1 MRGRAVAATRTL
13 ARMGM
18 AEWRRLVEVYLRPHG
33 RLVLALGVS
42 LFVAI
47 GLQVATP
54 QIIRV
59 FIDRAASPVG
69 GPIGGLALLYAG
81 AVLLQQAFRILTA
94 WLSEVL
100 GWLTTNELRSDLMEH
115 CLALDPSFFETHTPG
130 ELIER
135 VDGDVNGLSLIFAEF
150 LLNVLGSLLL
160 LVGVL
165 VVVWVQ
171 DVTAGAVLTVFALVA
186 LAALVLVRR
195 VSAAAWGRAREDSA
209 LLYGFLEER
218 LAGTQDIRSS
228 AAEAHTLRGFYG
240 RARDRLWSTNH
251 ARIMDAIPGS
261 VNHVVAALANG
272 VAFVVPV
279 LLVRRGTIT
288 VGAAF
293 VLYFYTQLLMQ
304 PLGNMSKQVEQLQ
317 QAIAGGRRVLE
328 LLAVTSEVVDGPG
341 ATLPD
346 GALSVG
352 FHEVTFGYGEGPDV
366 LHDVTIEVPA
376 GSVLGIVGRTGSG
389 KSSLARLLTRFHD
402 ARSGTVDVGGVDVR
416 TPARHQLRH
425 RVALV
430 TQEVHVLRATVRENL
445 TLFDPTIADAGIL
458 HAIEQLGLGPWFA
471 KLPDGLD
478 TIVREG
484 GAGMSAG
491 ESQLLSFGRAFLADP
506 SVVVLDEASSRL
518 DPATEAM
525 LEQAVDTLLHGRTGI
540 LIAHRL
546 STLARCDRICVI
558 DHGRVVEH
566 GLRQELAEDPSSHFG
581 ALLRTGLDVVPG

>member
-1 MRGRAVAATRTL
+1 
-13 ARMGM
+13 MGM
-18 AEWRRLVEVYLRPHG
+18 ADWRRLVEAYLRPHL
-33 RLVLALGVS
+33 RLVVALGAS
-42 LFVAI
+42 LFVTI

-54 QIIRV
+54 QVIRV
-59 FIDRAASPVG
+59 FIDRATSPGG
-69 GPIGGLALLYAG
+69 GPIGSLAALYVG

-94 WLSEVL
+94 WLSEVV
-100 GWLTTNELRSDLMEH
+100 GWLTTNELRADLTEH
-115 CLALDPSFFETHTPG
+115 CLALDPSFYETHTPG

-135 VDGDVNGLSLIFAEF
+135 VDGDVNGLSLFFAEF

-171 DVTAGAVLTVFALVA
+171 DVTAGFVLTAFALLA

-209 LLYGFLEER
+209 RLYGFLEER

-228 AAEAHTLRGFYG
+228 GAEAHTMRGFYG
-240 RARDRLWSTNH
+240 RARDRLWSTSH
-251 ARIMDAIPGS
+251 ARIMDAVPGS
-261 VNHVVAALANG
+261 VNHLVTALANG

-328 LLAVTSEVVDGPG
+328 LLGVGSEVVDGPG
-341 ATLPD
+341 AELPA
-346 GALSVG
+346 GPLPVS
-352 FHEVTFGYGEGPDV
+352 FRHVTFGYGDDPDV

-376 GSVLGIVGRTGSG
+376 GSVVGIVGRTGSG
-389 KSSLARLLTRFHD
+389 KSSLARLLARFHD
-402 ARSGTVDVGGVDVR
+402 PRQGTIEVAGVDLR
-416 TPARHQLRH
+416 SMARHQLRD

-430 TQEVHVLRATVRENL
+430 TQEVHVLRASVRENL
-445 TLFDPTIADAGIL
+445 TLFDATVADADIL

-491 ESQLLSFGRAFLADP
+491 ESQLLSFGRAFLTDP
-506 SVVVLDEASSRL
+506 AVVVLDEASSRL

-525 LEQAVDTLLHGRTGI
+525 LEHAVDALLAGRTGI

-546 STLARCDRICVI
+546 STLDRCDTIVVL
-558 DHGRVVEH
+558 DHGRVVEL
-566 GLRQELAEDPSSHFG
+566 GPRAALAADPASRFG

>member
-1 MRGRAVAATRTL
+1 
-13 ARMGM
+13 MGM
-18 AEWRRLVEVYLRPHG
+18 AEWRRLVEVYLRPHA
-33 RLVLALGVS
+33 RLVFALGVC

-54 QIIRV
+54 QVIRV
-59 FIDRAASPVG
+59 FIDRAADPTS
-69 GPIGGLALLYAG
+69 GPIGSLAALYVA
-81 AVLLQQAFRILTA
+81 AVVLQQGFRILTA

-100 GWLTTNELRSDLMEH
+100 GWLTTNELRSDLTEH

-135 VDGDVNGLSLIFAEF
+135 VDGDVNGLSLFFAEF

-165 VVVWVQ
+165 IVVWVQ
-171 DVTAGAVLTVFALVA
+171 DVTAGAVLTVFAIAA

-195 VSAAAWGRAREDSA
+195 VSAGAWGRAREDSG
-209 LLYGFLEER
+209 LLFGFLEER

-228 AAEAHTLRGFYG
+228 AAEAHTMRGFYA
-240 RARDRLWSTNH
+240 RARDRLWSTSH
-251 ARIMDAIPGS
+251 ARVMDAVPGS
-261 VNHVVAALANG
+261 VNHVVTALANG

-304 PLGNMSKQVEQLQ
+304 PLGNMSKQVEQIQ

-328 LLAVTSEVVDGPG
+328 LLAVTSEVVDGSG
-341 ATLPD
+341 APLPA
-346 GALSVG
+346 GPLSVA
-352 FHEVTFGYGEGPDV
+352 FRNVTFGYGESPDV
-366 LHDVTIEVPA
+366 IHDVTIDVPA

-389 KSSLARLLTRFHD
+389 KSSLARLLVRFHD
-402 ARSGTVDVGGVDVR
+402 VRSGAVEVAGIGVR
-416 TPARHQLRH
+416 TLARRELRD

-445 TLFDPTIADAGIL
+445 TLFDPHIDDDDIRL
-458 HAIEQLGLGPWFA
+458 AIDQLGLGPWFA
-471 KLPDGLD
+471 KLPEGLD

-491 ESQLLSFGRAFLADP
+491 ESQLLSFGRAFLTDP

-518 DPATEAM
+518 DPATEAL
-525 LEQAVDTLLHGRTGI
+525 LEHAVDALLAGRTGI

-546 STLARCDRICVI
+546 ATLARCDHICVLEQ
-558 DHGRVVEH
+558 GRVVEF
-566 GLRQELAEDPSSHFG
+566 GLRQDLAVDGTSRFG

>member
-1 MRGRAVAATRTL
+1 
-13 ARMGM
+13 MGM
-18 AEWRRLVEVYLRPHG
+18 AEWRRLVETYLRPHT
-33 RLVLALGVS
+33 RLVLALGAS

-54 QIIRV
+54 QVIRV
-59 FIDRAASPVG
+59 FIDRAASPSG
-69 GPIGGLALLYAG
+69 GPIGSLAVLYVG

-100 GWLTTNELRSDLMEH
+100 GWLTTNELRADLTAH

-135 VDGDVNGLSLIFAEF
+135 VDGDVNGLSVFFAEF

-160 LVGVL
+160 LGGVL
-165 VVVWVQ
+165 VVVWLQ

-186 LAALVLVRR
+186 LAALVLIRR
-195 VSAAAWGRAREDSA
+195 VSAGAWGRAREDSA
-209 LLYGFLEER
+209 VLYGFLEER

-228 AAEAHTLRGFYG
+228 AAEAHTMRGFYG
-240 RARDRLWSTNH
+240 RARDRLWSTSH
-251 ARIMDAIPGS
+251 ARVMDAIPGS
-261 VNHVVAALANG
+261 VNHVVTALANG

-317 QAIAGGRRVLE
+317 QAIAGGRRVLQ
-328 LLAVTSEVVDGPG
+328 LLAVRSDVTDGPG
-341 ATLPD
+341 ADLPS
-346 GALSVG
+346 GPLPVAFRG
-352 FHEVTFGYGEGPDV
+352 VTFGYGDGPDV

-389 KSSLARLLTRFHD
+389 KSSLARLLVRFHD
-402 ARSGTVDVGGVDVR
+402 PRGGSVEVAGVDVR
-416 TPARHQLRH
+416 SLARRQLRN

-445 TLFDPTIADAGIL
+445 TLFDPDVDDAAIL
-458 HAIEQLGLGPWFA
+458 RAIERLGLGPWFA
-471 KLPDGLD
+471 ALPDGLD

-491 ESQLLSFGRAFLADP
+491 ESQLLSFGRAFLTDP

-518 DPATEAM
+518 DPATELV
-525 LEQAVDTLLHGRTGI
+525 LEHAVDALFEGRTGI
-540 LIAHRL
+540 VIAHRL
-546 STLARCDRICVI
+546 STLTRCDRICVLE
-558 DHGRVVEH
+558 HGRVVEL
-566 GLRQELAEDPSSHFG
+566 GPREELGDDPTSRFG
-581 ALLRTGLDVVPG
+581 GLLRTGLDVVPG